1 MALRWGQGIT
11 YKIFTLKDQERFIV
25 YESGI
30 EIWLEDTLYADFF
43 PKWENVPAVRKIGY
57 ILYALVKVTR
67 SCWKWRVQVEAFT
80 ALRET
85 FYEDCKLLSAQNM
98 WIVLNI
104 TGCLSS
110 ISCFLAIICG
120 DWCNHFVV
128 NQTSNYWRKILQ
140 FNEYVL
146 TGAPC
151 FKSSSKHRNYSKL
164 SWNFYS
170 LVADSYPIDILGW
183 EKIGCESRLGRARS
197 HGKGRR
203 EISYFSFN
211 ILSQNAPR
219 AAWLI
224 SLQICF

>member
-30 EIWLEDTLYADFF
+30 EIWLEDTLYTDFF

-120 DWCNHFVV
+120 DWCNHTLLSIKHQTIGAKYCNLMNMFWQEHLVLKVV
-128 NQTSNYWRKILQ
+128 QN
-140 FNEYVL
+140 
-146 TGAPC
+146 
-151 FKSSSKHRNYSKL
+151 
-164 SWNFYS
+164 
-170 LVADSYPIDILGW
+170 
-183 EKIGCESRLGRARS
+183 IGITL
-197 HGKGRR
+197 
-203 EISYFSFN
+203 N
-211 ILSQNAPR
+211 
-219 AAWLI
+219 
-224 SLQICF
+224 